1 MEPLGVIIFIGWI
14 IWWIISSL
22 EPSNDNQYY
31 DKSNSTIESLTI
43 RFKKDTFEGNE
54 VKHIQVKGLIPYA
67 EQYSADLSIN
77 TYLED
82 VTGDLD
88 NKQDKYFVFS
98 LMENFQRSGSM
109 AFEFKNKQ
117 SNVSYGTY
125 FPDWS
130 TIAVVPF
137 KILVP
142 PKKGKRKI
150 KPLIVIENENSGI
163 EIWNSIS
170 KAGFNRSFSYENLS
184 SGYLDFDENREKSY
198 NLSIKLAV
206 SVSMADGSL
215 DETEGLVIKKW
226 MKKTVDSFQ
235 DEDTRTSIKNLL
247 NNSFKE
253 SHSDAKNGKLF
264 LSEIVN
270 ELNDA
275 GDERNKYEAI
285 ELCYDVMTADG
296 KAEQGE
302 IDMID
307 SIIKS
312 LGLDSKEISNIRD
325 TKMKDLDQDNLK
337 SSKIEDLLN
346 IDTSQSKEKIR
357 KDLTKE
363 FSKWNSRLNS
373 LEEGKDRD
381 NAQKMIDLISEARK
395 KYK

>member
-1 MEPLGVIIFIGWI
+1 MEPLGVIIFIGWA
-14 IWWIISSL
+14 IWAAISAL
-22 EPSNDNQYY
+22 ESSADNQNY
-31 DKSNSTIESLTI
+31 DKSNSNIENLKI
-43 RFKKDTFEGNE
+43 RFKKDTIEGNE
-54 VKHIQVKGLIPYA
+54 VKQIQVKGLIPYT
-67 EQYSADLSIN
+67 ERYSADLSIN

-82 VTGDLD
+82 VTEDLD
-88 NKQDKYFVFS
+88 NKQEKYFVFS

-109 AFEFKNKQ
+109 AFEFKSKQ
-117 SNVSYGTY
+117 PNVSYGTY
-125 FPDWS
+125 FPDWA
-130 TIAVVPF
+130 TIAIVPF

-150 KPLIVIENENSGI
+150 KPLIVIENENNGI

-170 KAGFNRSFSYENLS
+170 RAGFNRTFVYENLS
-184 SGYLDFDENREKSY
+184 SGYLDFDENRKKSY
-198 NLSIKLAV
+198 DLSIKLAV
-206 SVSMADGSL
+206 SVSMSDGSL
-215 DETEGLVIKKW
+215 DDSEGFVIKKW
-226 MKKTVDSFQ
+226 MKKTVDSFE
-235 DEDTRTSIKNLL
+235 DEDTRTSTKNLL
-247 NNSFKE
+247 NKSFKE
-253 SHSDAKNGKLF
+253 SHLDAKNGKLS
-264 LSEIVN
+264 LSDIVN

-302 IDMID
+302 LDMIE

-312 LGLDSKEISNIRD
+312 LGLNSKEISNIRD